1 MLGTSSSFGG
11 LINKVAGHLTLEQPG
26 LRAASAP
33 GLRDSVEQAKREWL
47 CARSFFDQVTD
58 PDLVDFAIYQVKAA
72 EKRYMYLL
80 TQARNNPQLL
90 AES

>member
-1 MLGTSSSFGG
+1 MLGTTGTLGG
-11 LINKVAGHLTLEQPG
+11 LISKVAGHLMLEQPG
-26 LRAASAP
+26 LHSAAPP

-58 PDLVDFAIYQVKAA
+58 PDLVDYAIYQVKAT

-80 TQARNNPQLL
+80 QQARNNPQLL
-90 AES
+90 AER

>member
-1 MLGTSSSFGG
+1 MLGTPNSFGG
-11 LINKVAGHLTLEQPG
+11 LINKVAGHLMIEQPG
-26 LRAASAP
+26 LRSAATP

-58 PDLVDFAIYQVKAA
+58 PDLVDFAIFQVKAA

-80 TQARNNPQLL
+80 SQARDNPQLL
-90 AES
+90 AEG